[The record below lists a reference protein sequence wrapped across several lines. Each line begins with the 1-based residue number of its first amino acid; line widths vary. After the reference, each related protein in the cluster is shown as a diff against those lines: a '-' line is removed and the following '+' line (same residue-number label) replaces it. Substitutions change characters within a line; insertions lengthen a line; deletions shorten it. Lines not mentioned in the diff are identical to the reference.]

1 MMLLKLKN
9 SNCDLTKKTCIVTSQ
24 KLKVWQKI
32 KNSKYD
38 NSKTRNVAK
47 LRNSNSDKTQAF
59 ILWQTQKLKFWQ
71 NIKTQIGQDLKTQ
84 IVTKL
89 KNNNNSNN
97 DNSKSCI
104 LTKLQLYIDVVHG
117 LLKVMGSI
125 CRNGSAK
132 NGVACR
138 RPESQ
143 LRLFWK
149 CSRLLVDFL
158 NPK

>member
-1 MMLLKLKN
+1 MLKKLKN

-89 KNNNNSNN
+89 KNPTIQIMTTQKVAFWQNSSSISMLSTVC
-97 DNSKSCI
+97 SKSWGAFAGMAV
-104 LTKLQLYIDVVHG
+104 QR
-117 LLKVMGSI
+117 MGSPVGDLS
-125 CRNGSAK
+125 RNWDCFE
-132 NGVACR
+132 NVVA
-138 RPESQ
+138 
-143 LRLFWK
+143 F
-149 CSRLLVDFL
+149 
-158 NPK
+158 